1 MQIRQYRQMTY
12 LFRQLRRQL
21 DSQVI
26 EHGQEII
33 TDKCCREL
41 VIIENI
47 QFCYKFRVK
56 MLEIEEIVHCK
67 GNKLGQLIK
76 LTCLSWSHARWV
88 FIVFILTMITWLL
101 YLPCGYLVVTVW
113 LPCGYHAMWLTCGY
127 HVVTM
132 WLTCGNYVF
141 TMWLPYG
148 YHVVTMWLPCGLD
161 TMWLTCGYHVVTMW
175 LPGNVVTMWLPCG

>member
-1 MQIRQYRQMTY
+1 M
-12 LFRQLRRQL
+12 
-21 DSQVI
+21 
-26 EHGQEII
+26 
-33 TDKCCREL
+33 
-41 VIIENI
+41 
-47 QFCYKFRVK
+47 
-56 MLEIEEIVHCK
+56 
-67 GNKLGQLIK
+67 
-76 LTCLSWSHARWV
+76 WWV

-127 HVVTM
+127 HVVIM

-148 YHVVTMWLPCGLD
+148 YHVVTMWLPCGLV

-175 LPGNVVTMWLPCG
+175 LPCGYHVVAMVTVTNLPAMWWVSVGCLYHLYSPLDWSQWSQRWGRQWEVVAHCSAALHCLGGKVENLRITTFYFVLAPHFTNTVT